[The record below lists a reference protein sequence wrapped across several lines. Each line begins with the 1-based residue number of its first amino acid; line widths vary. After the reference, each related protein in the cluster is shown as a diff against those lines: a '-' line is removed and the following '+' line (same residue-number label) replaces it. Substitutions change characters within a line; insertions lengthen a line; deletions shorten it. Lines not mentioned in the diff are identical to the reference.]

1 MSRVRDIVHDREL
14 FFVEESETVAA
25 VARRMTELQV
35 GAILILNGEQLRGVF
50 SERDL
55 MKRVVAEGLDP
66 RRTRVADVMTVDV
79 MTIDE
84 EAGVEDAMAAMQA
97 GNCRHLPVMR
107 GKHVV
112 NFLSMRDV
120 MNHELALRT
129 EEVVHMRAY
138 ISGGS

>member
-1 MSRVRDIVHDREL
+1 MSRVRDIVH
-14 FFVEESETVAA
+14 
-25 VARRMTELQV
+25 
-35 GAILILNGEQLRGVF
+35 
-50 SERDL
+50 
-55 MKRVVAEGLDP
+55 
-66 RRTRVADVMTVDV
+66 V

-107 GKHVV
+107 GNRVI

-120 MNHELALRT
+120 MNHELAQRT
-129 EEVVHMRAY
+129 DEVVHMRAY

>member
-1 MSRVRDIVHDREL
+1 MSRVRDIVHEREL